1 MSIKC
6 QVMMDVMEKIA
17 PRHLA
22 ESWDNVGLMIGSPSR
37 DIQKI
42 MVCLDVSEAVIKRS
56 IEQKV
61 DCIISHHPFIFKAMK
76 NLRMDLPQGRLIEKI
91 IKNGIVIFSAHTN
104 LDIANHGVNDVLA
117 EKLSLKDTKP
127 LSITD
132 SEALVK
138 LVVFIPEDYVS
149 VVQMAIAK
157 AGAGHIGNYSH
168 CTFQVKGQGTF
179 MPLAGTIP
187 FIGKQGKLEYVNEV
201 RLETIMPEKIAH
213 RVVRAMMK
221 AHPYE
226 EVAYDLYPVKQSG
239 EAFGLGR
246 IGKLE
251 KPLKAL
257 EFIQIAK
264 ESLKAEQVRFVGDT
278 NTMIQKV
285 AICSGSGAEFIGKAA
300 YAGADLFVTGD
311 LKYHDAQ
318 RGLDAGICILDAGHF
333 ATEMPVVEVVAKYL
347 QAEKEKQKWD
357 IEVVYDDFSQD
368 VFTAF

>member
-6 QVMMDVMEKIA
+6 QVMMDAMEKIA

-22 ESWDNVGLMIGSPSR
+22 ESWDNVGLMVGSPNK

-42 MVCLDVSEAVIKRS
+42 MVCLDVSEVVVKRA
-56 IEQKV
+56 IEENV

-76 NLRMDLPQGRLIEKI
+76 NLRMDLPQGQLIEKI
-91 IKNGIVIFSAHTN
+91 IKNDITVFSAHTN

-117 EKLSLKDTKP
+117 EILLLKDTKP
-127 LSITD
+127 LTITS

-138 LVVFIPEDYVS
+138 LVVFIPEDHVD

-157 AGAGHIGNYSH
+157 AGAGHIGNYSN
-168 CTFQVKGQGTF
+168 CTFQLKGQGTF
-179 MPLAGTIP
+179 MPLSGTNP
-187 FIGKQGKLEYVNEV
+187 FIGQQGKLEYVNEV
-201 RLETIMPEKIAH
+201 RLETIMPEKIAS
-213 RVVRAMMK
+213 RVVRAMIK

-226 EVAYDLYPVKQSG
+226 EVAYDLYSLKQAG

-251 KPLKAL
+251 TPLKAL
-257 EFIQIAK
+257 DFIQLAK
-264 ESLKAEQVRFVGDT
+264 HSLKAQHIRFVGDT
-278 NTMIQKV
+278 NTIIRKV
-285 AICSGSGAEFIGKAA
+285 AICSGSGAEFITRAA

-318 RGLDAGICILDAGHF
+318 KGMDAGICILDVGHF
-333 ATEMPVVEVVAKYL
+333 ATEIPVVKAVASYI
-347 QAEKEKQKWD
+347 EKEKQKQKWN